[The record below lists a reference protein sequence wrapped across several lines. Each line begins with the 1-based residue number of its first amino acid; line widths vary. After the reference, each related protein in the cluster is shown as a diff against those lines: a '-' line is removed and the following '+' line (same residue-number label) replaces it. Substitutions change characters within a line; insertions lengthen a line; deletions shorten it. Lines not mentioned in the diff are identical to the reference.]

1 LKMCSTVVDFCSA
14 VSVFVSWFV
23 QAINDADTRKHN
35 IIFFIFYILI
45 FFPTYKAFQIRP
57 FF

>member
-1 LKMCSTVVDFCSA
+1 MCSTVVDFCSA

-35 IIFFIFYILI
+35 NSFFIFYILNC
-45 FFPTYKAFQIRP
+45 FPTYKAFQIRP